1 MCSLGNEFIT
11 VTNQTNPYITIISI
25 YKIPTLRT
33 YVRKVEVVCK
43 LAVLQTVFSLT
54 MYIVLHSIG
63 NK

>member
-11 VTNQTNPYITIISI
+11 VTNQTNPYIIIISM
-25 YKIPTLRT
+25 YKITTLGT

-54 MYIVLHSIG
+54 IHSFA
-63 NK
+63 

>member
-11 VTNQTNPYITIISI
+11 VTNQTNPYIIIISM

-54 MYIVLHSIG
+54 IHTFA
-63 NK
+63 